1 MTSAEAHARRNNPLR
16 RREVAGEMVG
26 VDVSYATPL
35 VELSSPDR
43 RARCLALLSE
53 TERARLDRL
62 RIPGARD
69 LFLTAHALVRLSLS
83 RLERVDPA
91 DWQFSPD
98 IHGRP
103 QISAPAT
110 TLQFSLSH
118 TRDLAC
124 CAITSGHEVGIDA
137 EDISRPRPPGLAER
151 FFSAQECRHLHGM
164 PADDQP
170 AQFFQYWT
178 LKEAYVK
185 ARGAQLLVSLK
196 SCGFSRNGE
205 GEWRL
210 DCDRAYEPQPE
221 RWRFQ
226 SWRVGDRHQVSLAV
240 AMPSWA
246 LPEASVDVQHFTGD
260 ITRAG

>member
-1 MTSAEAHARRNNPLR
+1 MHLSANSSPGRQG
-16 RREVAGEMVG
+16 VAGQKVA
-26 VDVSYATPL
+26 VDVSYATPV
-35 VELSSPDR
+35 VELSRPGR
-43 RARCLALLSE
+43 RAWCRALLSE
-53 TERARLDRL
+53 ADRTRLDRL
-62 RIPGARD
+62 RIPGAHD

-103 QISAPAT
+103 QIIGPIT
-110 TLQFSLSH
+110 TLKFSLSH
-118 TRDLAC
+118 TRNLAC

-137 EDISRPRPPGLAER
+137 EDISRPRPTGLAER
-151 FFSAQECRHLHGM
+151 FFSAEECRHLRGL

-170 AQFFQYWT
+170 AHFFQCWT
-178 LKEAYVK
+178 LKEAYAK

-196 SCGFSRNGE
+196 SCGFSRSGQT
-205 GEWRL
+205 EWRL
-210 DCDRAYEPQPE
+210 ECDRACDPQPE

-240 AMPSWA
+240 AMPSGA